1 MEVFHD
7 HVEIN
12 TNKAQTSKGH
22 ESKRNLFIITE
33 LKRIYEGEVFCQ
45 NGKEIIDRYR
55 QPGCIMPYLKK
66 RFTEK
71 GFTKKSFN
79 HLIK

>member
-12 TNKAQTSKGH
+12 TNKAQTSKDH

-45 NGKEIIDRYR
+45 KGKEIIDRYR
-55 QPGCIMPYLKK
+55 QPGCIMPFLKK
-66 RFTEK
+66 DSLK
-71 GFTKKSFN
+71 KASLKKSFS